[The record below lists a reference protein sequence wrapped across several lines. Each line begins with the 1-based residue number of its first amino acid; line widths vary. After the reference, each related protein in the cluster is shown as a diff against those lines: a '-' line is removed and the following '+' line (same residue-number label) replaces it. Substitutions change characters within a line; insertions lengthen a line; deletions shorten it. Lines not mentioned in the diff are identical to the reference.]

1 MMEVYYRSVLKHVQT
16 LPDRVANEAPYLI
29 LGLPPIEAT
38 LDIKTITFFGT
49 IARTEDSIHRQIA
62 QRQLATKTLKS
73 KSWFMYRV
81 KLMFKYGLP
90 SPHLIL
96 QLKPSKGRWKNLVTN
111 TVLNY
116 WERSLKTSALEKSSM
131 LLLTADVNGLSLR
144 KEHPVWQWTESNMR
158 DTERARINCFN
169 NYDVDPTCPLCGDG
183 SEDIH
188 HMIASCTAMKSIR
201 TRYLPSLVSVF
212 DFMYE

>member
-1 MMEVYYRSVLKHVQT
+1 
-16 LPDRVANEAPYLI
+16 
-29 LGLPPIEAT
+29 
-38 LDIKTITFFGT
+38 
-49 IARTEDSIHRQIA
+49 
-62 QRQLATKTLKS
+62 
-73 KSWFMYRV
+73 
-81 KLMFKYGLP
+81 MFKYGLP

-111 TVLNY
+111 TVLNH

-158 DTERARINCFN
+158 DTERARIKSRMITGTYILQANRARFN

-212 DFMYE
+212 DLHTQCRLTSDPAFLTSLVMNCSLASRYGISGPEVISKLERFSRLYICTAPT